1 VKLAICHSFL
11 DTRGGTQKVIL
22 KIAKHFDAK
31 IYCSIY
37 EPENTFPEFKEL
49 EVEVL
54 KTSLRPLLGIFSK
67 RVMSGIKSGLEFYS
81 LKLDDYDIV
90 NAHGTP
96 SEWVRNRN
104 SPVVWYSHS
113 PNREAFDLY
122 EFRMR
127 QRNSFQKALFWSL
140 IQPFK
145 IIENSLVPKIEY
157 IFANSLNTQSRLK
170 RYLKVNSE
178 VLNPG
183 IEYGQFYC
191 QDYKNYF
198 LYPSRITPEKRF
210 EFAIEAFR
218 KFKSKAKKSWRLIIA
233 GALDENREDHVKY
246 YEKISKMCRDDVK
259 IKLNVSDREFN
270 SLYANCYSVLY
281 SPIDEDFG
289 IVPLE
294 ALSSYKPCIAINE
307 GGPKEILIDG
317 ETGFLVNSSKEMA
330 SKMSYLAERPEVVE
344 EMGKNGRKYVERNF
358 SWGRF
363 LKRFK
368 EVCEKT
374 AKSSSLSSD

>member
-1 VKLAICHSFL
+1 MKLAICHSFL

-22 KIAKHFDAK
+22 EIAKHFDAK

-37 EPENTFPEFKEL
+37 EPEDTFSEFREL

-81 LKLDDYDIV
+81 LKLGDYDVV

-104 SPVVWYSHS
+104 LPVVWYSHS

-145 IIENSLVPKIEY
+145 IIENSLVPKIEF

-170 RYLKVNSE
+170 RYLKVDSE

-183 IEYGQFYC
+183 IEYGKFHC
-191 QDYKNYF
+191 EDYKNYF

-210 EFAIEAFR
+210 ELAIEAFR
-218 KFKSKAKKSWRLIIA
+218 KFKSKAKKSWRLVIA

-246 YEKISKMCRDDVK
+246 YKKISKLCGDDVK

-294 ALSSYKPCIAINE
+294 ALSSCKPCIAINE

-358 SWGRF
+358 SWARF